1 MCQSLGHAQP
11 CDPVHCS
18 PPGSSAHGIF
28 QARILEQVTI
38 SFSNS
43 GLVRTDKLKMLK
55 KKEGEKKEQRSSEGQ
70 R

>member
-1 MCQSLGHAQP
+1 MCQSLGRAQP
-11 CDPVHCS
+11 CDPMHCS

-28 QARILEQVTI
+28 QARILEQVTM
-38 SFSNS
+38 SFSNY

-55 KKEGEKKEQRSSEGQ
+55 KKEGKKKEQHSREGQ